1 MMEGDIT
8 RNPLTRAPQ
17 LQLGIVL
24 VYTTSFTIIVFI
36 KGIIIIISNEAIHIH
51 AATITANIAITDI
64 TVITTIMAIII
75 LKSNI
80 IIIYNK
86 AINLDIRAFQQLLKG
101 LATIVITVNT
111 DVSGPGL
118 K

>member
-1 MMEGDIT
+1 MEDDIIC
-8 RNPLTRAPQ
+8 NHLTRAPQ

-24 VYTTSFTIIVFI
+24 VYTTSFTVIVFI

-64 TVITTIMAIII
+64 TVITTSMAIII

-80 IIIYNK
+80 TIIYNK
-86 AINLDIRAFQQLLKG
+86 VKIWTLKCFSNCSK
-101 LATIVITVNT
+101 A
-111 DVSGPGL
+111 
-118 K
+118 

>member
-1 MMEGDIT
+1 MMEDDIT
-8 RNPLTRAPQ
+8 CNHLTRAPQ

-24 VYTTSFTIIVFI
+24 VYTTSFTVIVFI

-64 TVITTIMAIII
+64 TVITTSMAIMI

-80 IIIYNK
+80 TIIYNK
-86 AINLDIRAFQQLLKG
+86 AINLDIKVFQQLLKG
-101 LATIVITVNT
+101 LATIVITV
-111 DVSGPGL
+111 S
-118 K
+118 